1 MNERIKELMIEAG
14 STGTYQVWFTRN
26 EVHKLA
32 ELIVQEC
39 ARLAMTQHCSTS
51 PADYGDMETYE
62 QGCDDTASRISGL
75 IRRTFGV

>member
-32 ELIVQEC
+32 ELIVKKCIEQINE
-39 ARLAMTQHCSTS
+39 AIPETNCSAS
-51 PADYGDMETYE
+51 GAYR
-62 QGCDDTASRISGL
+62 TAKNATIFRIKDH
-75 IRRTFGV
+75 FGVEE